1 MDDVKISKNN
11 TNLKKFSNDYNEKFD
26 SSLFDETLNKI
37 EETLKI
43 LGEEKIHKQIL
54 LDDVVEEKKINK
66 NEEHEIDNTHLKMD
80 NLHNFS
86 GEAEVKDKS
95 TFGFYTYLFLIIG
108 IIFGVYEALNI
119 FKGLIISKYPI
130 TETYIQYFYEII
142 EILAYIFLN
151 IFSFIKN
158 LF

>member
-1 MDDVKISKNN
+1 MNDVKISKNN
-11 TNLKKFSNDYNEKFD
+11 TNLKKSSNDYNEKFD

-54 LDDVVEEKKINK
+54 LDDVVKEKKINK

-119 FKGLIISKYPI
+119 FKELVISKYPI